1 MVAISASAMNGCL
14 TSLSPLAMMRA
25 PFQCSVM
32 NAGGSDQT
40 RLTSNLGADLA
51 PDWQPLL
58 PAAPS
63 PTATPRATPTPV
75 PVGGVASLLDD
86 AAPHAEAGGAPV
98 APIRAAAAAG
108 IAALAAGGWYARRRW
123 RSRTRQ

>member
-1 MVAISASAMNGCL
+1 
-14 TSLSPLAMMRA
+14 MMRA

-58 PAAPS
+58 PATPS
-63 PTATPRATPTPV
+63 PTATPTPV

-86 AAPHAEAGGAPV
+86 AAPHAEAGGAPG
-98 APIRAAAAAG
+98 APIGAAAAVG